1 LRHAVAAT
9 DAELL
14 AAHRGRAGGEQRH
27 HADGDK
33 PAPGKPGLLTQL
45 KAAGRQGLVH
55 ERQAMIKDLHKRPAA
70 R

>member
-1 LRHAVAAT
+1 
-9 DAELL
+9 
-14 AAHRGRAGGEQRH
+14 
-27 HADGDK
+27 
-33 PAPGKPGLLTQL
+33 LLTQL